1 MGGLSWVRMR
11 EKQEEGTKFGEEKL
25 SKSSF
30 FVSER
35 ERGAGGKGHGWV
47 VMKLNRQ
54 KR

>member
-1 MGGLSWVRMR
+1 MEGLSWVRMR

-35 ERGAGGKGHGWV
+35 EKGRGEGTWLGSDEVK
-47 VMKLNRQ
+47 
-54 KR
+54 